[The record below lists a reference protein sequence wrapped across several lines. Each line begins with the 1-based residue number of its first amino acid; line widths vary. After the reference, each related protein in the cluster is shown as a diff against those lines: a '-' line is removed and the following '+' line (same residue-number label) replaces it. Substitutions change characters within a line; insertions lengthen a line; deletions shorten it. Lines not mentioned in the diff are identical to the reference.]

1 MKLNNLFLPIL
12 FIGICL
18 FTYSLHVN
26 KITEN
31 NLSELQI
38 LFSENKITLDEFN
51 DLYEETVS
59 LRTRISN
66 IANGL
71 LTLSIFGFIFCK
83 ILGVKQI
90 SDFKGVRTLSKLNV
104 FILSNVLWALFLLGS
119 WFFYVYR
126 LWRGDYSPY
135 KDSIMIGIEIVNI
148 TYFFWLIPLNL
159 FYLLFLSQT
168 ELPTV
173 MGVKLSTPK
182 TLKIKILFLI
192 LWVVVLFK
200 FLGLISAIWG
210 GDHFVIVGSIGFIY
224 ILFSIR
230 AGVIN
235 KYNLKDC
242 GVCS

>member
-18 FTYSLHVN
+18 FAYSLHIN

-38 LFSENKITLDEFN
+38 LFDENKITLDGYN
-51 DLYEETVS
+51 NQYEKTVS
-59 LRTRISN
+59 LRTRISD

-71 LTLSIFGFIFCK
+71 LTFSVFGLIFCK
-83 ILGVKQI
+83 ILKVEQI
-90 SDFKGVRTLSKLNV
+90 SDFKGIKTLNKLNI
-104 FILSNVLWALFLLGS
+104 FILSNVLWVLFLLGS
-119 WFFYVYR
+119 YYYYYYR

-135 KDSIMIGIEIVNI
+135 KDSIMIEIEISII

-168 ELPTV
+168 KLPTII
-173 MGVKLSTPK
+173 GVKLSKQETI
-182 TLKIKILFLI
+182 KIKILFLI
-192 LWVVVLFK
+192 LWMIILFE
-200 FLGLISAIWG
+200 FLSLISAIWG
-210 GDHFVIVGSIGFIY
+210 GDLFSIILSIIYIY

-230 AGVIN
+230 AGIIN
-235 KYNLKDC
+235 KHIN
-242 GVCS
+242 

>member
-71 LTLSIFGFIFCK
+71 LTFSVFGLIFCK
-83 ILGVKQI
+83 ILRVKQI
-90 SDFKGVRTLSKLNV
+90 SDFKGVRTLNRLNV
-104 FILSNVLWALFLLGS
+104 FILSNVLWGFFLLGS
-119 WFFYVYR
+119 YFFYVYR

-135 KDSIMIGIEIVNI
+135 KDSIMIGIELVNI
-148 TYFFWLIPLNL
+148 TYFFWLVPLNL

-168 ELPTV
+168 KLPTV
-173 MGVKLSTPK
+173 IGIKLSIPK
-182 TLKIKILFLI
+182 TMKIKILFLI
-192 LWVVVLFK
+192 LWVVILFY
-200 FLGLISAIWG
+200 FLSLISAIWG
-210 GDHFVIVGSIGFIY
+210 GDHFVIIYSIVYIY

-230 AGVIN
+230 AGIIN
-235 KYNLKDC
+235 KQINSK
-242 GVCS
+242 S

>member
-71 LTLSIFGFIFCK
+71 LTFSVFGFIFCK
-83 ILGVKQI
+83 ILKVEQI
-90 SDFKGVRTLSKLNV
+90 SDFKGIKTLNKLNI
-104 FILSNVLWALFLLGS
+104 FILSNVLWVLFLLGS
-119 WFFYVYR
+119 CYYYYYR

-135 KDSIMIGIEIVNI
+135 KDSIMIEIEISII

-168 ELPTV
+168 KLPTII
-173 MGVKLSTPK
+173 GVKLSKQETI
-182 TLKIKILFLI
+182 KIKILFLI
-192 LWVVVLFK
+192 LWIIILFE
-200 FLGLISAIWG
+200 FLSLISAIWG
-210 GDHFVIVGSIGFIY
+210 GDLFSIILSIIYIY

-230 AGVIN
+230 AGIIN
-235 KYNLKDC
+235 KHIN
-242 GVCS
+242 

>member
-1 MKLNNLFLPIL
+1 MKKALLLFFVCGL
-12 FIGICL
+12 FFL
-18 FTYSLHVN
+18 FYSLHIGKTTKANLDELHHVFERDE
-26 KITEN
+26 IT
-31 NLSELQI
+31 LSEY
-38 LFSENKITLDEFN
+38 N
-51 DLYEETVS
+51 DKYEETNALYV
-59 LRTRISN
+59 RISN
-66 IANGL
+66 LANGF

-210 GDHFVIVGSIGFIY
+210 GDHFVIVGSIVYIY

>member
-59 LRTRISN
+59 LRTKISN

-71 LTLSIFGFIFCK
+71 LTFSVFGFIFCK
-83 ILGVKQI
+83 ILKVEQI
-90 SDFKGVRTLSKLNV
+90 SDFKGIKTLNKLNI
-104 FILSNVLWALFLLGS
+104 FILSNVLWVLFLLGS
-119 WFFYVYR
+119 CYYYYYR

-135 KDSIMIGIEIVNI
+135 KDSIMIEIEISII

-168 ELPTV
+168 KLPTII
-173 MGVKLSTPK
+173 GVKLSKQETI
-182 TLKIKILFLI
+182 KIKILFLI
-192 LWVVVLFK
+192 LWIIILFE
-200 FLGLISAIWG
+200 FLSLISAIWG
-210 GDHFVIVGSIGFIY
+210 GDLFSIILSIIYIY

-230 AGVIN
+230 AGIIN
-235 KYNLKDC
+235 KHIN
-242 GVCS
+242 

>member
-71 LTLSIFGFIFCK
+71 LTFSVFGFIFCK
-83 ILGVKQI
+83 ILKVEQI
-90 SDFKGVRTLSKLNV
+90 SDFKGIKTLNKLNI
-104 FILSNVLWALFLLGS
+104 FILSNVLWVLFLLGS
-119 WFFYVYR
+119 CYYYYR

-135 KDSIMIGIEIVNI
+135 KDSIMIEIEISII

-168 ELPTV
+168 KLPTII
-173 MGVKLSTPK
+173 GVKLSKPETI
-182 TLKIKILFLI
+182 KIKILFLI
-192 LWVVVLFK
+192 LWMIILFE
-200 FLGLISAIWG
+200 FLSLISAIWG
-210 GDHFVIVGSIGFIY
+210 GDLFSIILSIIYIY

-230 AGVIN
+230 AGIIN
-235 KYNLKDC
+235 KHIN
-242 GVCS
+242 

>member
-71 LTLSIFGFIFCK
+71 LTFSVFGFIFCK
-83 ILGVKQI
+83 ILKVEQI
-90 SDFKGVRTLSKLNV
+90 SDFKGIKTLNKLNI
-104 FILSNVLWALFLLGS
+104 FILSNVLWVLFLLGS
-119 WFFYVYR
+119 CYYYYYR

-135 KDSIMIGIEIVNI
+135 KDSIMIEIEISII

-168 ELPTV
+168 KLPTV
-173 MGVKLSTPK
+173 IGVKLSKLETI
-182 TLKIKILFLI
+182 KIKILFLI
-192 LWVVVLFK
+192 LWMIILFE
-200 FLGLISAIWG
+200 FLSLISAIWG
-210 GDHFVIVGSIGFIY
+210 GDLFSIILSIIYIY

-230 AGVIN
+230 AGIIN
-235 KYNLKDC
+235 KHIN
-242 GVCS
+242 

>member
-59 LRTRISN
+59 LRTKISN

-71 LTLSIFGFIFCK
+71 LTFSVFGFIFCK
-83 ILGVKQI
+83 ILKVEQI
-90 SDFKGVRTLSKLNV
+90 SDFKGIKTLNKLNI
-104 FILSNVLWALFLLGS
+104 FILSNVLWVLFLLGS
-119 WFFYVYR
+119 CYYYYYR

-135 KDSIMIGIEIVNI
+135 KDSIMIEIEISII

-168 ELPTV
+168 KLPTII
-173 MGVKLSTPK
+173 GVKLSKQETI
-182 TLKIKILFLI
+182 KIKILFLI
-192 LWVVVLFK
+192 LWMIILFE
-200 FLGLISAIWG
+200 FLSLISAIWG
-210 GDHFVIVGSIGFIY
+210 GDLFSIILSIIYIY

-230 AGVIN
+230 AGIIN
-235 KYNLKDC
+235 KHIN
-242 GVCS
+242 

>member
-1 MKLNNLFLPIL
+1 MHIGKTTKANLDE
-12 FIGICL
+12 
-18 FTYSLHVN
+18 LHHVFERDE
-26 KITEN
+26 IT
-31 NLSELQI
+31 LSEY
-38 LFSENKITLDEFN
+38 N
-51 DLYEETVS
+51 DKYEETNALYV
-59 LRTRISN
+59 RISN
-66 IANGL
+66 LANGF
-71 LTLSIFGFIFCK
+71 LTFSIFGFIFCK

-210 GDHFVIVGSIGFIY
+210 GDHFVIVGSIGYIY

>member
-71 LTLSIFGFIFCK
+71 LTFSVFGFIFCK
-83 ILGVKQI
+83 ILKVEQI
-90 SDFKGVRTLSKLNV
+90 SDFKGIKTLNKLNI
-104 FILSNVLWALFLLGS
+104 FILS
-119 WFFYVYR
+119 
-126 LWRGDYSPY
+126 
-135 KDSIMIGIEIVNI
+135 K
-148 TYFFWLIPLNL
+148 
-159 FYLLFLSQT
+159 
-168 ELPTV
+168 
-173 MGVKLSTPK
+173 
-182 TLKIKILFLI
+182 
-192 LWVVVLFK
+192 
-200 FLGLISAIWG
+200 
-210 GDHFVIVGSIGFIY
+210 
-224 ILFSIR
+224 
-230 AGVIN
+230 
-235 KYNLKDC
+235 
-242 GVCS
+242 

>member
-71 LTLSIFGFIFCK
+71 LTFSVFGFIFCK
-83 ILGVKQI
+83 ILKVEQI
-90 SDFKGVRTLSKLNV
+90 SDFKGIKTLNKLNI
-104 FILSNVLWALFLLGS
+104 FILSNVLWVLFLLGS
-119 WFFYVYR
+119 CYYYYYR

-135 KDSIMIGIEIVNI
+135 KDSIMIEIEISII

-168 ELPTV
+168 KLPTII
-173 MGVKLSTPK
+173 GVKLSKQETI
-182 TLKIKILFLI
+182 KIKILFLI
-192 LWVVVLFK
+192 LWMIILFE
-200 FLGLISAIWG
+200 FLSLISAIWG
-210 GDHFVIVGSIGFIY
+210 GDLFSIILSIIYIY

-230 AGVIN
+230 AGIIN
-235 KYNLKDC
+235 KHIN
-242 GVCS
+242 

>member
-26 KITEN
+26 KITEK

-71 LTLSIFGFIFCK
+71 LTFPVFGFIFCK
-83 ILGVKQI
+83 ILKVEQI
-90 SDFKGVRTLSKLNV
+90 SDFKGIKTLNKLNI
-104 FILSNVLWALFLLGS
+104 FILSNVLWVLFLLGS
-119 WFFYVYR
+119 CYYYYYR

-135 KDSIMIGIEIVNI
+135 KDSIMIEIEISII

-168 ELPTV
+168 KLPTII
-173 MGVKLSTPK
+173 GVKLSKQK
-182 TLKIKILFLI
+182 TIKIK
-192 LWVVVLFK
+192 
-200 FLGLISAIWG
+200 
-210 GDHFVIVGSIGFIY
+210 GSRQ
-224 ILFSIR
+224 L
-230 AGVIN
+230 
-235 KYNLKDC
+235 
-242 GVCS
+242 

>member
-26 KITEN
+26 KITEK
-31 NLSELQI
+31 NLSELKI
-38 LFSENKITLDEFN
+38 LFDQNKITLDEFN

-59 LRTRISN
+59 LRTKISN

-71 LTLSIFGFIFCK
+71 LSFSICGFVFCK
-83 ILGVKQI
+83 ILRVKRI
-90 SDFKGVRTLSKLNV
+90 SDFKGIKTLNKLNI
-104 FILSNVLWALFLLGS
+104 FILSNVLWVLFLFGS
-119 WFFYVYR
+119 CFYYYYK

-135 KDSIMIGIEIVNI
+135 KDSIMIEIEISII

-168 ELPTV
+168 KLPTIIS
-173 MGVKLSTPK
+173 VKLSKLETI
-182 TLKIKILFLI
+182 KIKILFLI
-192 LWVVVLFK
+192 LWMIILFE
-200 FLGLISAIWG
+200 FLSLISAIWG
-210 GDHFVIVGSIGFIY
+210 GDLFSIILSIIYIY

-230 AGVIN
+230 AGIIN
-235 KYNLKDC
+235 KHIN
-242 GVCS
+242 

>member
-1 MKLNNLFLPIL
+1 MKKALLLFFVCGL
-12 FIGICL
+12 FFL
-18 FTYSLHVN
+18 FYSLRIGKTTKANLDELHHVFERDE
-26 KITEN
+26 IT
-31 NLSELQI
+31 LSEY
-38 LFSENKITLDEFN
+38 N
-51 DLYEETVS
+51 DKYEETNALSV
-59 LRTRISN
+59 RISN
-66 IANGL
+66 LANGF

-210 GDHFVIVGSIGFIY
+210 GDHFVIVGSIGYIY